1 MMRAR
6 KVIGALV
13 VITIVLVLA
22 APTSHALL
30 AQDATQEATE
40 TPPTPTPLPTPTAFP
55 MQGLGFTLI
64 GHADIQIDTDG
75 QVLASAATLALPPGT
90 ASLPFTVTGPTVIMV
105 QKGEI
110 SVTSDN
116 AEISFV
122 DTSAV
127 IGIYPS
133 AGTPGPVETLQVQT
147 GQQVVL
153 PTGATCQIRND
164 SAAAASVLILSIGS
178 VPDSQ

>member
-1 MMRAR
+1 MMTAR

-13 VITIVLVLA
+13 AITIILVLA
-22 APTSHALL
+22 APTSNFLL
-30 AQDATQEATE
+30 AQEPTEQATE
-40 TPPTPTPLPTPTAFP
+40 VPPTPTPLPTPTAYP
-55 MQGLGFTLI
+55 MQALGFTLI
-64 GHADIQIDTDG
+64 GHADIQIETDG
-75 QVLASAATLALPPGT
+75 QVLASAATLALPPGA

-105 QKGEI
+105 QAGEI

-116 AEISFV
+116 AAIGFV

-133 AGTPGPVETLQVQT
+133 GGTPGPVETIRVTQ

-153 PTGATCQIRND
+153 PAGATCLIRND
-164 SAAAASVLILSIGS
+164 SAAAATVLILSIES
-178 VPDSQ
+178 IPDR